1 MGVLETEQEGVKRR
15 NVINRL
21 NANMLSGVTAQ
32 SRGSPRLQQHEGS
45 VSVCTSIEL
54 TRSTVTYTIYAYV
67 YVYVCVRVRL

>member
-15 NVINRL
+15 NVINKL
-21 NANMLSGVTAQ
+21 NADMFSWVTAQ
-32 SRGSPRLQQHEGS
+32 SRGSLELQQHKGS

-54 TRSTVTYTIYAYV
+54 TKSTVTYTIYAYV